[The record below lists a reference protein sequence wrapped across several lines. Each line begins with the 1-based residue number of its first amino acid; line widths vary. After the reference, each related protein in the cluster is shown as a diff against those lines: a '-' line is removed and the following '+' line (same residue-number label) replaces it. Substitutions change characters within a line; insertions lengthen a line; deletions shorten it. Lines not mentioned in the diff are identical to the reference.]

1 MIDLDRLASRPLA
14 ESLEILAGAVRTAE
28 PAAPFITWARR
39 ALRLPPEAERA
50 WFTRALWGFY
60 ACRLV
65 MNVLYQGRIDE
76 VLERVLPPDMGP
88 LDRALE
94 KGRGA
99 LLATAH
105 VGPNS
110 VTRALFR
117 RLNYNLLVLAS
128 YNRSPDPKVRAFR
141 VSQDLERRKS
151 LIECLLHLRRHGV
164 VLIAAD
170 GEWGQSVKT
179 YPLLNHSVTVR
190 RGTAHLAAL
199 SKAPTIWYFT
209 YWDPLNRK
217 IRATLEDSGLDP
229 GQVQGDWE
237 DTWISAFLK
246 KLADFMT
253 RRPESLG
260 FNWGFWDAGQGGFS
274 TMGRQAP
281 GPDPSLREA
290 HHDE

>member
-1 MIDLDRLASRPLA
+1 MIDLDRLSSRPLA
-14 ESLEILAGAVRTAE
+14 ESLEILAEKVRTVE
-28 PAAPFITWARR
+28 PEAPFITWARR
-39 ALRLPPEAERA
+39 ALRLPAEAERP

-65 MNVLYQGRIDE
+65 TNVLFQGRTE
-76 VLERVLPPDMGP
+76 EALERVVPPDTGP
-88 LDRALE
+88 LDRSLE

-105 VGPNS
+105 VGPS
-110 VTRALFR
+110 GITRALFR
-117 RLNYNLLVLAS
+117 RMNYNLLLLAT
-128 YNRSPDPKVRAFR
+128 YNRAPDPKVRTLR
-141 VSQDLERRKS
+141 VSQDLERKKS
-151 LIECLLHLRRHGV
+151 LIECLLHLRRNGV
-164 VLIAAD
+164 VMIAAD

-190 RGTAHLAAL
+190 RGAAQLAAL

-209 YWDPLNRK
+209 YWDLMNRK

-229 GQVQGDWE
+229 EHAQGDW
-237 DTWISAFLK
+237 DDAWISAYLRR
-246 KLADFMT
+246 LSDFMT

-260 FNWGFWDAGQGGFS
+260 FDYGFWDAGQGGFS

-290 HHDE
+290 P